1 MNTIKDI
8 ELAIIDRLKR
18 GLGRIAPTVCSY
30 GGELDGEPAEIA
42 RAIPAC
48 WVTFGG
54 IQKTENANVTKRKYK
69 THGRFVVI
77 VGERSVRS
85 EEASRHGGARL
96 DEVGTYRMVT
106 AVRRLLSGQ
115 DMADAGL
122 RIQALMPGRVRTL
135 FNASLKDN
143 ALSVFACE
151 FDTAWIEEALEN
163 GKYPLSRVA
172 PFHPDSVFNGYAGQA
187 SEDDPDWLR
196 THFSYDIPQTPLSPD
211 AEDIITHV
219 TDNS

>member
-1 MNTIKDI
+1 MIKDI
-8 ELAIIDRLKR
+8 ELAIIDRLRR

-42 RAIPAC
+42 RAMPAC

-54 IQKTENANVTKRKYK
+54 IQKTENANIGKRKYK
-69 THGRFVVI
+69 VQARFVVI

-96 DEVGTYRMVT
+96 DEVGTYRMVA

-115 DMADAGL
+115 DMTDAGL
-122 RIQALMPGRVRTL
+122 NIQALMPGRVRTL
-135 FNASLKDN
+135 FNASLERQ
-143 ALSVFACE
+143 ALSVFSCE

-163 GKYPLSRVA
+163 GKYPRSGVA
-172 PFHPDSVFNGYAGQA
+172 PFHPDSIFNGYAGQA
-187 SEDDPDWLR
+187 SEDDPAWLR

-211 AEDIITHV
+211 AEDIIHV